1 MVTRAAKNSLSDQ
14 AQELRRIVDLHRRE
28 LRQESGMLR
37 TIAILSGKGGVGKTS
52 VSVNLA
58 SAMRDDGQRVALL
71 DADLGMANV
80 DLLCGITPQYTLY
93 NIIRG
98 DKTMEEVLVT
108 TEKGLIV
115 LPGGTGVKE
124 LADIEESQLNS
135 LITAL
140 SALEDRADFLVVDTG
155 AGIHKGVIAFAAAA
169 DTTIVVTT
177 PEPTS
182 IRDAYGVLKSLN
194 TPFFGCNDVRLI
206 VNMVTDEAEGAEV
219 AGRIQMAAKQ
229 FLGMSLSYLG
239 YILRDEKVE
248 KAVRMRKTFVE
259 EFPDAAASKCVKAL
273 CARLLGKTG
282 VQPPSA
288 VASRGLKSFFLRF
301 VRGIS

>member
-1 MVTRAAKNSLSDQ
+1 MVARASKNSLLDQ

-52 VSVNLA
+52 LSVNLA
-58 SAMRDDGQRVALL
+58 NAMRLDEQKVALL

-80 DLLCGITPQYTLY
+80 DLLCGIVPQYTLF
-93 NIIRG
+93 NLIRG
-98 DKTMEEVLVT
+98 DKNMEEVIIT
-108 TEKGLIV
+108 TENGLTVI
-115 LPGGTGVKE
+115 PGGTGVKE
-124 LADIEESQLNS
+124 LADIDEIQLSAFINS
-135 LITAL
+135 L
-140 SALEDRADFLVVDTG
+140 SALEEKADFLIVDTG

-182 IRDAYGVLKSLN
+182 IRDAYGVLKALN
-194 TPFFGCNDVRLI
+194 VPFFGCNDVRLV
-206 VNMVTDEAEGAEV
+206 VNMVTDENEGIGV
-219 AGRIQMAAKQ
+219 ANRMQMAAKQ
-229 FLGMSLSYLG
+229 FLGSSISYLG

-248 KAVRMRKTFVE
+248 KAVRMRKSFIE
-259 EFPDAAASKCVKAL
+259 EFPDCAASKCVKAL
-273 CARLLGKTG
+273 SARLLGKIG
-282 VQPPSA
+282 VQPPTA

>member
-1 MVTRAAKNSLSDQ
+1 MVTKIGKNSLSDQ

-37 TIAILSGKGGVGKTS
+37 TVAVLSGKGGVGKTS

-58 SAMRDDGQRVALL
+58 SAMRLEGQRVAIL

-80 DLLCGITPQYTLY
+80 DLLCGVVPKYTLY
-93 NIIRG
+93 NLICG
-98 DKTMEEVLVT
+98 DRSMEEVLVNT
-108 TEKGLIV
+108 DKGLIV

-124 LADIEESQLNS
+124 LADIDESQLNS
-135 LITAL
+135 FIASL
-140 SALEDRADFLVVDTG
+140 SALEDRADYLIIDTG
-155 AGIHKGVIAFAAAA
+155 AGIHKGVIAFASAA
-169 DTTIVVTT
+169 DMALVVTT

-194 TPFFGCNDVRLI
+194 TPYLGCSDVRLI
-206 VNMVTDEAEGAEV
+206 VNMVASEEEGMEV
-219 AGRIQMAAKQ
+219 ANRIQMAAKQ

-248 KAVRMRKTFVE
+248 KSVRMRKPFVD
-259 EFPDAAASKCVKAL
+259 EFPDSYASKCVKAL
-273 CARLLGKTG
+273 SARLLGKVG
-282 VQPPSA
+282 MQPPTA
-288 VASRGLKSFFLRF
+288 VASRGIKSFFLRF
-301 VRGIS
+301 VRGAS